1 VQPDA
6 AGFRPRKRL
15 GEEAEALKKM
25 RSITAIEQ
33 QPNGKIKDDERKCDE
48 LDEAV

>member
-1 VQPDA
+1 MQPDA
-6 AGFRPRKRL
+6 AGIRPRKRP
-15 GEEAEALKKM
+15 GEEAEALEEM

-48 LDEAV
+48 LDEPI